1 MWWKS
6 VVACLCPSN
15 VQSEY
20 VWVCVCTDLK
30 ELLCVSFG
38 DSERVAYTK
47 FSPVEVMVL
56 SEKPHCSFDNETPL
70 LNGIARRNVPS
81 WFSVPL
87 SFSLSLSHSQVH
99 AHTFLPLYPHTCPEP
114 CCLVAL
120 PLALTP
126 SSSLSS
132 HSLPDLSHTLSLDHG
147 QHARFRSFSFHLL
160 QTWLRAHTP
169 IPIGLVVSSLMQ
181 GNNYAGLTVQWHG
194 PL

>member
-1 MWWKS
+1 M
-6 VVACLCPSN
+6 
-15 VQSEY
+15 
-20 VWVCVCTDLK
+20 CVCTDLK

-56 SEKPHCSFDNETPL
+56 LEKPHCSFDNETPL

-81 WFSVPL
+81 LFSVPL

-126 SSSLSS
+126 SSSPSS
-132 HSLPDLSHTLSLDHG
+132 RSLPDLSHTLSLDHG
-147 QHARFRSFSFHLL
+147 RHTLVLKCLLLSAPNLLTGSHASCVANIP
-160 QTWLRAHTP
+160 TNANRACC
-169 IPIGLVVSSLMQ
+169 LVVDAGKSLCWLDSTM
-181 GNNYAGLTVQWHG
+181 TWH
-194 PL
+194 